1 MIGRIFFVEVRRTAA
16 LWFGLGLAFA
26 AALLTADPERWDGAW
41 MATVLAHHA
50 GLDLLWPLAL
60 AAGAWQGRRD
70 HAAGIADL
78 LAATARPGWARVAPQ
93 TAVVA
98 GCLTGG
104 YVGGLLDGLGRAL
117 LAATYHPPG
126 WYWPLLAG
134 SLSIAAAGLLG
145 LGVGRLLPSRLTAA
159 LLALGGLAAVVVLA
173 IGSADSDRPVLLLG
187 PAYLGDTDQYSIVD
201 TRVVA
206 GKLVWFAALAATGF
220 ALYAAGGRRARLLA
234 ALPTVVGLVAAL
246 ALFPP
251 PGAAVRP
258 NPQATALVCTDEAPR
273 VCVTRLHEP
282 ALAQIVEPARRALAL
297 LSRLPDAPTQVVE
310 EPSRHGTPVVQHRD
324 SVHLELVVY
333 GDGTVITGQQSIEDT
348 ILDGAGTWACGA
360 AADDVAGWEP
370 IQAARA
376 AAGLWLQGRDAGP
389 DEFWPPVQQMVVDA
403 LAGLRALPPDE
414 QVARV
419 AALRAAALDCRP
431 DLYDVLTGP

>member
-1 MIGRIFFVEVRRTAA
+1 MTGRLFLTELRRTGA
-16 LWFGLGLAFA
+16 LWFGIALAGTA
-26 AALLTADPERWDGAW
+26 AWLTADPERWDGAW

-70 HAAGIADL
+70 RAAGIVDL
-78 LAATARPGWARVAPQ
+78 LAGTARPGWSRVAPQ
-93 TAVVA
+93 ATVVA
-98 GCLTGG
+98 GCLAGG

-126 WYWPLLAG
+126 WYGPLLLGA
-134 SLSIAAAGLLG
+134 LSIAAAGLLG
-145 LGVGRLLPSRLTAA
+145 LGVGRLLPSRLTAP
-159 LLALGGLAAVVVLA
+159 LLALAGLAAIVVVA
-173 IGSADSDRPVLLLG
+173 IGWADSYRPVLLLG
-187 PAYLGDTDQYSIVD
+187 PAYLGDADQYSMID
-201 TRVVA
+201 GRVVA
-206 GKLVWFAALAATGF
+206 GKLVWFTAIAGTGF
-220 ALYAAGGRRARLLA
+220 ALYAAGTRRSRLLA
-234 ALPTVVGLVAAL
+234 TIPTAVGLVAAL

-251 PGAAVRP
+251 TGPAVRP
-258 NPQATALVCTDEAPR
+258 DPEATALVCTDEAPR

-282 ALAQIVEPARRALAL
+282 ALAQIVDPARRALAL

-310 EPSRHGTPVVQHRD
+310 EPSRHGTRVEQRRD
-324 SVHLELVVY
+324 SVHLELVIH
-333 GDGTVITGQQSIEDT
+333 GDGTVISGQESIEAS

-360 AADDVAGWEP
+360 AAADVAGWEP

-376 AAGLWLQGRDAGP
+376 AASLWLQGRDARP
-389 DEFWPPVQQMVVDA
+389 DEFWPPVQQMVADA
-403 LAGLRALPPDE
+403 LARLRALPPDE

-431 DLYDVLTGP
+431 DLYDVLTGS